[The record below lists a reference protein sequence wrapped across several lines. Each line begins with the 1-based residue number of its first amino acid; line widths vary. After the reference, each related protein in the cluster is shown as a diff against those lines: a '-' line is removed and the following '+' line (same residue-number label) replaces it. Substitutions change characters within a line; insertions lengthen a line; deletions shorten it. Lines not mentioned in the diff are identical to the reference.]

1 MSAAVVRRWE
11 AVVAR
16 EDVPGWV
23 ETFRTRA
30 LPGMR
35 TLNGFLSVSFLVRRE
50 QDPCHI
56 VVLTKWRDMA
66 AIVAYAG
73 QNAEKTVMPD
83 FMAKFFKSYD
93 AEATFYDEVL
103 QEGRDE

>member
-1 MSAAVVRRWE
+1 MSDAVVRRWE

-16 EDVPGWV
+16 DDVPEWV
-23 ETFRTRA
+23 ETFRARA

-35 TLNGFLSVSFLVRRE
+35 AVDGFKSVSFLVRRD
-50 QDPCHI
+50 QDPCHV

-66 AIVAYAG
+66 AIAAFAG
-73 QNAEKTVMPD
+73 KEAAKTVMPD

-103 QEGRDE
+103 QESRND